1 MLRLMLSD
9 SLWTRLLEAI
19 DDTRAYRTENLR
31 MSVEGILWRFRTGA
45 PWRDL
50 PDQFG
55 PWKTVFNRFNRWSK
69 LGVWESLFDLI
80 RGESDD
86 EWNFMDGTYIKAHQH
101 SSGGIEAL
109 EEKTIGR
116 SRGGNTTKIHMLT
129 DAHGNPKTF
138 DITTGSAHDVS
149 VAPKLVQQS
158 TGEHIV
164 GDKGYD
170 SEDLREQIL
179 KQGSIPHIPRRSNS
193 SKANPHFDRDLYR
206 HRHLVENLFARLKHF
221 RAFATRYDKLTRNFC
236 ATVFIACMLVW
247 LRLGSA

>member
-9 SLWTRLLEAI
+9 QSWSRLLKAI
-19 DDTRAYRTENLR
+19 ENTRAYRTDNLR
-31 MSVEGILWRFRTGA
+31 LTVEGILWRFRTGA

-69 LGVWESLFDLI
+69 LGVWASLFNLV
-80 RGESDD
+80 RGELDD
-86 EWNFMDGTYIKAHQH
+86 EWNFVDGTYIKAHQH
-101 SSGGIEAL
+101 ASGGIETT
-109 EEKTIGR
+109 EQKTIGR

-129 DAHGNPKTF
+129 DAHGNPIIF
-138 DITTGSAHDVS
+138 DLTTGNTHDVS
-149 VAPKLVQQS
+149 VAPRLIEQS
-158 TGEHIV
+158 AGEHII

-179 KQGSIPHIPRRSNS
+179 MQGSTPHIPRKSNS
-193 SKANPHFDRDLYR
+193 IIPNPHFDRDLYG

-221 RAFATRYDKLTRNFC
+221 RAFATRYDKLTRNFS
-236 ATVFIACMLVW
+236 ATVFIACILIW
-247 LRLGSA
+247 LKLGSA